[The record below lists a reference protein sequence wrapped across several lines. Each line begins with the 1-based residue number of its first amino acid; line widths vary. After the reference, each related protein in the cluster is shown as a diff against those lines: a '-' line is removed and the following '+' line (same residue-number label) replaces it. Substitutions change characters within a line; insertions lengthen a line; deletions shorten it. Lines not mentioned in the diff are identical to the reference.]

1 MSTSLKDY
9 AFRQVDVFSDRVLKG
24 NPLAVVLEAEGISD
38 QVMADFSNWNNLSET
53 TYLLPPRDPSADYHL
68 RIFTPRGELPFAGH
82 PTLGSAQVWLDAGGR
97 PKGTDIVQECGA
109 GLVRTRRMDGRLA
122 FAAPPLRRHGPA
134 DEATRARALA
144 GLGLQE
150 AEVAAVEWVDN
161 GPAWLLVMMQER
173 GRLLSVTADFTI
185 LDGLKI
191 GLCAAWTTPDRAADF
206 EVRALVAQGVEDP
219 VTGSL
224 NAGIAQWM
232 IATGRAPGSYVA
244 RQGTVLGRE
253 GQVFVTSEGGD
264 IWIGG
269 AVTGCI
275 TGTLRL

>member
-38 QVMADFSNWNNLSET
+38 QMMADFSNWNNLSET

-109 GLVRTRRMDGRLA
+109 GLVRIRRMDGRLA